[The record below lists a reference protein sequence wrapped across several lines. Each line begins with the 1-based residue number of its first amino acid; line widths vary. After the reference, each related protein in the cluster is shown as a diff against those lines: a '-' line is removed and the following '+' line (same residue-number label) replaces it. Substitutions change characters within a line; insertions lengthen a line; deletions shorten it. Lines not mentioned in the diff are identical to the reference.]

1 MLMKVN
7 NAAEVQPVT
16 IDLGGNIR
24 LHRKA
29 GRKFA
34 RVHVVFANIKMPKE
48 QMGYMRPRKF
58 EHY

>member
-7 NAAEVQPVT
+7 NSAAVHPAT
-16 IDLGGNIR
+16 IDLGGNGR
-24 LHRKA
+24 PHRKP
-29 GRKFA
+29 GRKFS
-34 RVHVVFANIKMPKE
+34 RMHVVFANIKMPKE